1 MEQVYFITGIL
12 STFVA
17 ILLYQ
22 YSKIL
27 TSYKLIQRNHKQISE
42 AYEQWIKITTS
53 DLDKIRESMAND
65 NYADATAMSSQ
76 LTSISAHLN
85 ALESQINTLAKKE
98 DNDVKML
105 ITDITGIQKYI
116 KSVVQDAAENRGY

>member
-85 ALESQINTLAKKE
+85 ALENQINTLAKKE

-105 ITDITGIQKYI
+105 ITDITGIQKYV

>member
-85 ALESQINTLAKKE
+85 ALENQINTLAKKE
-98 DNDVKML
+98 DNDV
-105 ITDITGIQKYI
+105 
-116 KSVVQDAAENRGY
+116 